1 MRREGRLIL
10 GTAREIAEY
19 ITDESFRFSRYNYPQ
34 GNLKPYDFAIAEMED
49 GQTLEEIKDS
59 SSGWCGIK
67 QIETG
72 FDFCG
77 IELFTDYYGGRCGR
91 YDYLDDNCSRSD
103 CVKIIIEM
111 ILDTLCAQ
119 ESCDENTILIAEPAE
134 EAK

>member
-1 MRREGRLIL
+1 MRREDKYIL

-19 ITDESFRFSRYNYPQ
+19 ITDESFRFLRYDYPQ

-59 SSGWCGIK
+59 SSGWYGIK

-72 FDFCG
+72 FDSCG
-77 IELFTDYYGGRCGR
+77 IDLFADYYGGYCGHYGYLD
-91 YDYLDDNCSRSD
+91 YDYNRDDCI
-103 CVKIIIEM
+103 KIITEM
-111 ILDTLCAQ
+111 ILNTLHIQ
-119 ESCDENTILIAEPAE
+119 ESCDEDTILIAEPAE

>member
-19 ITDESFRFSRYNYPQ
+19 ITDESFRFSWHDYPR

-59 SSGWCGIK
+59 SSGWYGIK

-77 IELFTDYYGGRCGR
+77 IELFADYYGGRCGY
-91 YDYLDDNCSRSD
+91 YDYLDYNCNRDD
-103 CVKIIIEM
+103 CIKIITRM
-111 ILDTLCAQ
+111 ILSTLYVQ
-119 ESCDENTILIAEPAE
+119 EICDENTILIAEPAE
-134 EAK
+134 